1 MHPDLIRILAE
12 QHVRDMQA
20 QAQSGLRV
28 RLARQAR
35 KARRRSR
42 SVPDPL
48 ATVRVPDYIDGTFR
62 KDARPAGRAHLD
74 EGAAPAAPAG
84 RGPAKSRDAA

>member
-1 MHPDLIRILAE
+1 MHPDLIRALAE

-20 QAQSGLRV
+20 QAQTGLRV

-62 KDARPAGRAHLD
+62 TDARPAGRAHLD
-74 EGAAPAAPAG
+74 EGAASAG
-84 RGPAKSRDAA
+84 RGPAESRDAA

>member
-1 MHPDLIRILAE
+1 MHPDLIRVLAE
-12 QHVRDMQA
+12 QHVQDMQA
-20 QAQSGLRV
+20 QAETRQRA

-42 SVPDPL
+42 NVPDPL

-62 KDARPAGRAHLD
+62 TDAQPADGAHLNEGATSAGPAGRR
-74 EGAAPAAPAG
+74 GAA
-84 RGPAKSRDAA
+84 

>member
-1 MHPDLIRILAE
+1 MHPDLIRVLAE
-12 QHVRDMQA
+12 QHVRDMQV
-20 QAQSGLRV
+20 QAETGQRA

-42 SVPDPL
+42 NAPDPL

-62 KDARPAGRAHLD
+62 AGARTAGGAHLD
-74 EGAAPAAPAG
+74 ESATSAGPAG
-84 RGPAKSRDAA
+84 RRDAA